1 MQIKTI
7 KDYYEEIYKR
17 FPDVPKKDIQTIL
30 NFGWRSYYLHNS
42 YGGDV
47 VISDNNFW
55 CYSGYLKNDS
65 IEHFQYYLK
74 KLLVKIRVLF
84 KRKRQPWSGYY
95 YFALTGK
102 SLEEYLQQ
110 KNKRG
115 RPKKKFKFSY
125 IRLYENYDECQL
137 ANWGDTIIFKIPFK
151 VYQGNTFY
159 LDVLTTDKAKAIQE
173 RKALTFKDIL
183 TYENE
188 YDTL

>member
-1 MQIKTI
+1 MIQSNIFNTI
-7 KDYYEEIYKR
+7 
-17 FPDVPKKDIQTIL
+17 
-30 NFGWRSYYLHNS
+30 
-42 YGGDV
+42 
-47 VISDNNFW
+47 
-55 CYSGYLKNDS
+55 
-65 IEHFQYYLK
+65 
-74 KLLVKIRVLF
+74 LVKIRVLF

-115 RPKKKFKFSY
+115 RPKKKFKFSC